1 MYGATLNFSSVTL
14 PGVGGQINA
23 SNAISSDQLQKMNA
37 SGKKWAPN
45 ASGGMSHHNE
55 NLLAANTTIRNSR
68 ANLINRNYNENCD
81 GDSAMKEI
89 MGRRKSRMAS
99 FRELKQKEYNFA
111 DDTELMAIPQP
122 FAEFKKKKKCVC
134 GTCPSCRDAKRRDAE
149 FREWSTEKRKDLQ
162 SGGIKG
168 DFAGPN
174 MSFPIASAED
184 VSAAWSSVGRAP
196 NPRQVMANIIRIA
209 KKFGWESGLPTSV
222 KDRLSAGKSGLPE

>member
-55 NLLAANTTIRNSR
+55 VTLAANASARDKRSK
-68 ANLINRNYNENCD
+68 LVNRDYNENCD
-81 GDSAMKEI
+81 GGSAMKEI

-99 FRELKQKEYNFA
+99 FQELKQKEYNFG
-111 DDTELMAIPQP
+111 DDSELMAIPQP
-122 FAEFKKKKKCVC
+122 FAASEKKKCAC
-134 GTCPSCRDAKRRDAE
+134 GVCPSCLHAKRKDAE

-162 SGGIKG
+162 SGDIKG

-174 MSFPIASAED
+174 MSFPIASPAD
-184 VSAAWSSVGRAP
+184 VSAAWASVGRAP
-196 NPRQVMANIIRIA
+196 NPRKVMANIIRIA
-209 KKFGWESGLPTSV
+209 KKFGWESGLPSSV
-222 KDRLSAGKSGLPE
+222 KSRLSQGQSGLPE